1 MPGEAARSWLVHIGN
16 KFGPKASETSTDI
29 IANGLGINKSS
40 MLNSGICD
48 TPTSTTRQIIKAM
61 YTSSELD
68 VKRGTDV
75 TSYQRRLIRG
85 KLQL

>member
-1 MPGEAARSWLVHIGN
+1 MSDEATRSWLVQIGN
-16 KFGPKASETSTDI
+16 KFGPKTSETSTDI
-29 IANGLGINKSS
+29 IASGLGINKSS
-40 MLNSGICD
+40 MLNSCIRD

-85 KLQL
+85 TLHL